1 MPTTLNEA
9 IVKYLRSGSSAR
21 GTRAEYRT
29 TIAKWIEWGNAVPL
43 EQLGR
48 KEIREFLDWVY
59 ERAVAEQGTNPGR
72 TANKAREHLRAI
84 ISWAWEH
91 DIIESPPRFPK
102 ARSQRDVAGRHFL
115 TKKEINALYFATH
128 LMQRPR
134 GWDDSIPVGR
144 YWRCALVLFFN
155 YGLDTGTVWKS
166 TPSHEPILW
175 RHVCWGRQSPD
186 RNVKQQSPWVGCF
199 IAGSRPAKRF
209 TAR

>member
-9 IVKYLRSGSSAR
+9 IIKYLCSGSSSR
-21 GTRAEYRT
+21 GTRAEYHT
-29 TIAKWIEWGNAVPL
+29 TIAKWSEWGNGVPL

-48 KEIREFLDWVY
+48 KDIREFLDWVY

-72 TANKAREHLRAI
+72 TANKAREHFRAI
-84 ISWAWEH
+84 ILWAWEH

-134 GWDDSIPVGR
+134 GGMIRFLSVDTGAVRSSYSSTTDWIPVPSGNR
-144 YWRCALVLFFN
+144 HLLTSPFF
-155 YGLDTGTVWKS
+155 GDTYVGGVNLQTATS
-166 TPSHEPILW
+166 SN
-175 RHVCWGRQSPD
+175 SPHGA
-186 RNVKQQSPWVGCF
+186 GCF